1 MCAGMLDGI
10 VRPSVGSQCPRVVCL
25 CVCVCVCVRD
35 YFAIVRA
42 EVGGVGHGCWRWH
55 PPSYLP
61 WPMPAL
67 AAIPLVR
74 GAAGHARCQWTFQ
87 RLRVRARGV
96 IVA

>member
-1 MCAGMLDGI
+1 MD
-10 VRPSVGSQCPRVVCL
+10 RSVLELFCVCL
-25 CVCVCVCVRD
+25 FCVCVCVCVCVFVCACD
-35 YFAIVRA
+35 LFAFDRA

-55 PPSYLP
+55 APSYLP

-74 GAAGHARCQWTFQ
+74 GAAAHARCQWTFQ

-96 IVA
+96 